1 MPSLRR
7 ILLLLASMVG
17 AALVGWIAAASMAPE
32 TRARASRQAEEDQQV
47 ELLMQ
52 QLQHHDNLNEAER
65 ILLLER
71 MVKLERLQEA
81 EVVLQP
87 WLSGRST
94 PRELTLFKAEL
105 QRRNGQP
112 ESARRSLH
120 LLLQLHPNDLQVLQL
135 LVLLDQE
142 LGRQRQVTAELTT
155 RFKGLEPG
163 QRLEI
168 GLLLADLLRQ
178 GGSDQTAMK
187 LYGQLATENKTDARP
202 LLALALLQQERG
214 DSEAVHTLLKQARE
228 RRDFNGRINTLID
241 VVSAQLGLSAA
252 RSTGS
257 ESSSAKASLEGS
269 DRP

>member
-1 MPSLRR
+1 MPSPRR

-17 AALVGWIAAASMAPE
+17 AALVGWVAAASMAPE
-32 TRARASRQAEEDQQV
+32 TRARSTRQAEDLQV

-52 QLQHHDNLNEAER
+52 QLQNQEELSEAER
-65 ILLLER
+65 GLLLER
-71 MVKLERLQEA
+71 LVTLERLQEA

-94 PRELTLFKAEL
+94 PRELTLFKADL

-112 ESARRSLH
+112 EAARRSLQH
-120 LLLQLHPNDLQVLQL
+120 LLRLHPNDLQVLQL

-142 LGRQRQVTAELTT
+142 LGRQGQVTAELTT

-228 RRDFNGRINTLID
+228 RRDANGRINPLID
-241 VVSAQLGLSAA
+241 VVAGQLGLSAA
-252 RSTGS
+252 RATASDQP
-257 ESSSAKASLEGS
+257 SAKAFQEGS

>member
-1 MPSLRR
+1 MRR

-17 AALVGWIAAASMAPE
+17 AALIGWIAAASMAPE
-32 TRARASRQAEEDQQV
+32 TRARGSRQAEDLQV

-52 QLQHHDNLNEAER
+52 QLQDQDELSDAER
-65 ILLLER
+65 GLLLER
-71 MVKLERLQEA
+71 LVALERLKEA
-81 EVVLQP
+81 EVVLQT

-94 PRELTLFKAEL
+94 PREVTLFKADL

-112 ESARRSLH
+112 EAARRSLQH
-120 LLLQLHPNDLQVLQL
+120 LLRLHPNDLRALQL

-142 LGRQRQVTAELTT
+142 QGRQSQVTAELTT

-163 QRLEI
+163 QRLEV

-178 GGSDQTAMK
+178 GGSDQTAMG
-187 LYGQLATENKTDARP
+187 LYEQLATENKTDASP

-214 DSEAVHTLLKQARE
+214 DSEAVHILLNQARE
-228 RRDFNGRINTLID
+228 RRDANGRIDPLID
-241 VVSAQLGLSAA
+241 VVAAQLGLSAA
-252 RSTGS
+252 RTAAAGQP
-257 ESSSAKASLEGS
+257 SAKAFQEGF

>member
-1 MPSLRR
+1 MPSPRR

-17 AALVGWIAAASMAPE
+17 AALVGWVAAASMAPE
-32 TRARASRQAEEDQQV
+32 TRARSTRQAEDLQV

-52 QLQHHDNLNEAER
+52 QLQDQAELSEAER
-65 ILLLER
+65 GVLLER
-71 MVKLERLQEA
+71 LVTLERLQEA
-81 EVVLQP
+81 EMVLQP

-112 ESARRSLH
+112 EAARRSLQH
-120 LLLQLHPNDLQVLQL
+120 LLRLHPNDLQVLQL

-142 LGRQRQVTAELTT
+142 LGRQGQVTAELTN
-155 RFKGLEPG
+155 RFKGLKPG

-214 DSEAVHTLLKQARE
+214 DSEAVQTLLKQARE
-228 RRDFNGRINTLID
+228 RQDANGRINPLID
-241 VVSAQLGLSAA
+241 VVAGQLGLSAA
-252 RSTGS
+252 RATAADQP
-257 ESSSAKASLEGS
+257 SAKAFQEGS

>member
-1 MPSLRR
+1 MPSPRR

-32 TRARASRQAEEDQQV
+32 TRARSSRQAEDLQV

-65 ILLLER
+65 ELLLER
-71 MVKLERLQEA
+71 LVTLERLQEA

-94 PRELTLFKAEL
+94 PRELTLFNAEL

-112 ESARRSLH
+112 EAARRSLH
-120 LLLQLHPNDLQVLQL
+120 HLLRLHPNDLQVLQL

-142 LGRQRQVTAELTT
+142 LGRQGQVTAELTT

-178 GGSDQTAMK
+178 GGSDQTAIE
-187 LYGQLATENKTDARP
+187 LYGQLATENTTDARP

-214 DSEAVHTLLKQARE
+214 DSEAIHTLLKQARE
-228 RRDFNGRINTLID
+228 RRDANGRINPLID
-241 VVSAQLGLSAA
+241 VVAGQLGLSAA
-252 RSTGS
+252 RATASDQP
-257 ESSSAKASLEGS
+257 SAKAFQEGS

>member
-65 ILLLER
+65 GLLLER
-71 MVKLERLQEA
+71 LVTLERLQDA

-112 ESARRSLH
+112 EAARRSLH
-120 LLLQLHPNDLQVLQL
+120 HLLRLHPNDLQVLQL

-142 LGRQRQVTAELTT
+142 LGRQGQVTAELTT

-228 RRDFNGRINTLID
+228 RRDANGRINPLID
-241 VVSAQLGLSAA
+241 VVAGQLRLSAA
-252 RSTGS
+252 RATASDQP
-257 ESSSAKASLEGS
+257 SAKAFQEGS